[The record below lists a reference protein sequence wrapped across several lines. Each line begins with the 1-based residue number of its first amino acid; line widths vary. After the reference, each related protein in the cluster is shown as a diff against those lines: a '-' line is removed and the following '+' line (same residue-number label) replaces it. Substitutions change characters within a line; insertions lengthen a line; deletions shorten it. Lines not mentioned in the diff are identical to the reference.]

1 MKMAGALGLVLALLA
16 ALFLGWFVLRL
27 ARRRALAMPP
37 GPAPQVD
44 AGALAAAAALVP
56 AVRAAFTGRE
66 EEGGLAYDIPL
77 VLLLGEPRAEQ
88 SLVMPEAGEPPVQES
103 DPLRWHRTA
112 QGWILAADAAYLGLD
127 APEDSAAWQALAE
140 ELQRRRPRRPL
151 DGILLS
157 IEADALQGPQAWP
170 AVELERR
177 AGLIQRRLDYLQRL
191 FGLRLPV
198 YLVIAHAERLDGY
211 SSFAAALPEGLHQA
225 MLGWSVPDQPGAAFQ
240 PEWIHD
246 GFDELSRSICALQAE
261 MLAAGTRISDSDA
274 FFMLPGSVAALAAP
288 LHSYIARL
296 LRDSAHDVAP
306 LFRGVYLC
314 GAPVAAHRA
323 PSLPWFAGDLLA
335 RKVFGERGLA
345 QPLGGQLLS
354 RNKQVRR
361 WAIASAAVL
370 LLWGGALAWAH
381 VDLRGKTRSLGLTLA
396 EIDLEQQHRAQARLK
411 NGGHLDYAS
420 YKQAAQNIMSAMA
433 DNRGN
438 LSYVALPASWPWGRS
453 QALEEQIEAKF
464 GEGLTNIVYRTLDKG
479 LNKQAESLSGAAS
492 DSVTTDLKEP
502 VDCAVPLLAQ
512 DGAVEAGAALADN
525 KSFKL
530 LAGFVAETQ
539 EFAQARKRLNQLE
552 DDSLGTYDDLIKV
565 AAYTDSFELPTP
577 SAQGTSALLKKT
589 LRRTNLPEGALQQR
603 RRQQESLAC
612 AFRKRSTQ
620 FYERALDQHPL
631 LALATDI
638 GERLRGG
645 KTQDD
650 DGKYRE
656 LIPSLQRAAMW
667 LKSPSL
673 RWLDETESGAGS
685 AYGALLDS
693 VSTNAMLGQELAQW
707 SRVERARHA
716 DALQAALLAAD
727 GGAGDP
733 ILQIGAEGRLEFTPE
748 LANLKSGLDRLMRQ
762 SFLASAPAPALL
774 PGPAPGPMWDS
785 KVLEQNS
792 VMAAEARAY
801 LAKELG
807 TFPLQFQAELRRYA
821 GLRVAD
827 KLLTNA
833 ALAQQVSSNE
843 AEVYVRLGQA
853 HKPLLSLLD
862 NLHALGAERQHAEL
876 SAVLAAQAGG
886 GLRWIERELA
896 KGGLYQ
902 PRDGNFGWWQG
913 TPNPAAQ
920 GFAGGDPQA
929 LEEYLQ
935 AQQTRIEAAVAQA
948 QPLLRLLEAG
958 GGSAGSPLARR
969 WTELTTELARFHEKQ
984 PNARMAQLHAYIRG
998 ELATADGKSCLA
1010 GASALPANLPAQP
1023 GRAGAIMPAIATNF
1037 TGGEF
1042 FTERRRALTSA
1053 LSMRC
1058 RELAHSGAG
1067 QQSQDL
1073 QELFQRTL
1081 AGRFPFADAA
1091 SSGDAAELED
1101 VQAYLQRYDLAGL
1114 DSQRLAPGR
1123 MRDFILATARVR
1135 SFLAPLLPGADN
1147 AAGPGYELAV
1157 RFRVGSSGET
1167 DGNNVLAGEVGGNR
1181 IAAWSLQS
1189 GDERIGW
1196 TSSSKGMVQTLPWR
1210 PGMPLVLTLRW
1221 ADNVAALPYSDGRD
1235 RYMSVN
1241 GRDVVFRYSEPWSLL
1256 RMLARQRVAPG
1267 APARHET
1274 LAFDIPTAPGGTA
1287 PAGAKGSTP
1296 AAEERARVFLR
1307 MAVTPAQ
1314 KKETLAFPPF
1324 PVAAPAAE
1332 HAILIARP

>member
-1 MKMAGALGLVLALLA
+1 MKMAGAMALLLTLLF
-16 ALFLGWFVLRL
+16 ALFLFWFVLRL

-37 GPAPQVD
+37 GPAPQAD

-56 AVRAAFTGRE
+56 AVRAAFSGRE
-66 EEGGLAYDIPL
+66 EEGGLAYDVPL
-77 VLLLGEPRAEQ
+77 VLLLSEPGADQ
-88 SLVMPEAGEPPVQES
+88 SLVLPDALPEAGERTAQEAQ
-103 DPLRWHRTA
+103 PLRWHRTP

-127 APEDSAAWQALAE
+127 VPEGSAAWQALAE

-157 IEADALQGPQAWP
+157 IAADALQGEHAWP

-177 AGLIQRRLDYLQRL
+177 AGLIQRRLDHMQRL

-198 YLVIAHAERLDGY
+198 FLVITHADRLDGY
-211 SSFAAALPEGLHQA
+211 TSFASALPEGMRQA
-225 MLGWSVPDQPGAAFQ
+225 MLGWSVPDAPDTGFQ
-240 PEWIHD
+240 PEWIHA
-246 GFDELSRSICALQAE
+246 GFEELSRSICALQAE

-274 FFMLPGSVAALAAP
+274 FFMLPGSVAALAVP

-314 GAPVAAHRA
+314 GGPGVGAHGL
-323 PSLPWFAGDLLA
+323 PSRPWFAGDLLA

-354 RNKQVRR
+354 RNKLVRR
-361 WAIASAAVL
+361 WALASAAVL

-381 VDLRGKTRSLGLTLA
+381 VDLRGKTRALGHTLA
-396 EIDLEQQHRAQARLK
+396 EIDQEQKQRILGRSQNA
-411 NGGHLDYAS
+411 GHLDYAS

-438 LSYVALPASWPWGRS
+438 LSYLALPASWHWGRERP
-453 QALEEQIEAKF
+453 LEERIEAKF

-479 LNKQAESLSGAAS
+479 LNRQAASLSGAAS
-492 DSVTTDLKEP
+492 DGITTSLNDP
-502 VDCAVPLLAQ
+502 VGCVVPPLSAL
-512 DGAVEAGAALADN
+512 DDVIEADAALADN
-525 KSFKL
+525 ALFKR
-530 LAGFVAETQ
+530 LANFVAETE
-539 EFAQARKRLNQLE
+539 EFAQARKRLNLLE
-552 DDSLGTYDDLIKV
+552 DDDLGTYDDLVKV
-565 AAYTDSFELPTP
+565 AAYTDSFEMPTQ
-577 SAQGTSALLKKT
+577 SAHGVSALLKRT
-589 LRRTNLPEGALQQR
+589 LRHANLPEDALKQR
-603 RRQQESLAC
+603 ARQQESLAC

-620 FYERALDQHPL
+620 FYERSLNQHPL

-645 KTQDD
+645 KTQDG
-650 DGKYRE
+650 DGKYRQ
-656 LIPSLQRAAMW
+656 LIPSLQSAALW

-673 RWLDETESGAGS
+673 RWLDETESGAGK
-685 AYGALLDS
+685 AYGALLAS

-707 SRVERARHA
+707 SRTERARHA
-716 DALQAALLAAD
+716 AALQAALLAAD

-733 ILQIGAEGRLEFTPE
+733 ILQIGAEGKLEFTPE

-762 SFLASAPAPALL
+762 SFLASAPPPALL
-774 PGPAPGPMWDS
+774 PGPAPGPLWES
-785 KVLEQNS
+785 KALEQN
-792 VMAAEARAY
+792 VAMATEARAY

-807 TFPLQFQAELRRYA
+807 TFPLQFQAELKRYA

-833 ALAQQVSSNE
+833 VLAQQTSGNE
-843 AEVYVRLGQA
+843 AEVYAHLGQA
-853 HKPLLSLLD
+853 HKPLVALLD
-862 NLHALGAERQHAEL
+862 NLDALGAARQHAQL

-902 PRDGNFGWWQG
+902 PREGNFGWWQG

-935 AQQTRIEAAVAQA
+935 AQQARIEAAVAQA

-958 GGSAGSPLARR
+958 EGGASSPLARR
-969 WTELTTELARFHEKQ
+969 WIGLTAELARFHEKQ

-998 ELATADGKSCLA
+998 ELATADGKNCLA
-1010 GASALPANLPAQP
+1010 GAA
-1023 GRAGAIMPAIATNF
+1023 MPAIAANF

-1058 RELAHSGAG
+1058 RELARSGAG

-1073 QELFQRTL
+1073 QELFQHTL

-1091 SSGDAAELED
+1091 SSGDPAELED

-1123 MRDFILATARVR
+1123 TRDFLAATARVR

-1147 AAGPGYELAV
+1147 GAGPGYELAV
-1157 RFRVGSSGET
+1157 RFRVSSSGEA
-1167 DGNNVLAGEVGGNR
+1167 DGNNTLAGEIGGNR
-1181 IAAWSLQS
+1181 IAAWTLQS
-1189 GDERIGW
+1189 GDARIGW
-1196 TSSSKGMVQTLPWR
+1196 SSSSKGVVQSLPWR

-1267 APARHET
+1267 APVRYET
-1274 LAFDIPTAPGGTA
+1274 LGFDIPLALAGTA
-1287 PAGAKGSTP
+1287 SASARGGTP
-1296 AAEERARVFLR
+1296 AADERARVFLR

-1314 KKETLAFPPF
+1314 KKETLAYPPF
-1324 PVAAPAAE
+1324 PVAAPPAE
-1332 HAILIARP
+1332 QAILIARP